1 MSDGYY
7 RPGGMGWSY
16 FPPVIKNLLI
26 INGVIYL
33 LQNLAGSVVMDGMRG
48 SDVLLKYFALMS
60 PDSGYFQIWQFITY
74 QFMHGSFSHLFFNL
88 FSLWMFGAELEN
100 MWGSRNFLIFYL
112 VAGIGG
118 AVFHLLFSSIFQG
131 IIPPVIG
138 ASGAIFGVMVAF
150 GLLFPDRYILF
161 YFFIPLKTKY
171 FIAFLILIN
180 ILAVDDAGSGVAH
193 LAHLGGAV
201 FGFLFLLFDKRLGFD
216 IHQRMSGWKDSFYRG
231 GKGRRPS
238 NPFGSGG
245 IFNRDEEEDRYTSRT
260 TSYRDVE
267 DASYKDVKKEEGEV
281 SQEEIDRILD
291 KISQSGYKNLTEDE
305 KRILFEASRRMNKE
319 DRR

>member
-1 MSDGYY
+1 
-7 RPGGMGWSY
+7 MGWSY

-26 INGVIYL
+26 INGVVFL
-33 LQNLAGSVVMDGMRG
+33 LQNLAQTIVIDGMRG

-74 QFMHGSFSHLFFNL
+74 QFMHGGFSHLFFNL

-112 VAGIGG
+112 VAGVGG
-118 AVFHLLFSSIFQG
+118 AIFHLLFSTIFQG
-131 IIPPVIG
+131 VVPPVIG

-171 FIAFLILIN
+171 FIAFLIIIN

-201 FGFLFLLFDKRLGFD
+201 FGFLYLVFDKRLGFD

-231 GKGRRPS
+231 SGGGKYRGKKPS
-238 NPFGSGG
+238 NLFGSGG
-245 IFNRDEEEDRYTSRT
+245 MFNSEDDGRYSSRGGAN
-260 TSYRDVE
+260 RDVE
-267 DASYKDVKKEEGEV
+267 DAHFKDVNKREDEV
-281 SQEEIDRILD
+281 TQEDIDRILD
-291 KISQSGYKNLTEDE
+291 KISQSGYKNLTEEE

>member
-7 RPGGMGWSY
+7 RPGGMGWSF

-26 INGVIYL
+26 INGVVFL
-33 LQNLAGSVVMDGMRG
+33 LQNLAGSVVIDGMRG

-74 QFMHGSFSHLFFNL
+74 QFMHGSFSHIFFNL

-131 IIPPVIG
+131 IVPPVIG

-150 GLLFPDRYILF
+150 GFLFPDRYILF

-180 ILAVDDAGSGVAH
+180 VLAVDDPGSGVAH

-201 FGFLFLLFDKRLGFD
+201 FGFLYLVFDKRLGFD
-216 IHQRMSGWKDSFYRG
+216 IQQRVSGWKDSFYHG
-231 GKGRRPS
+231 SSGKKPT
-238 NPFGSGG
+238 NPFSGG
-245 IFNRDEEEDRYTSRT
+245 FFNNDQEDKTASRGS
-260 TSYRDVE
+260 SYRDVE
-267 DASYKDVKKEEGEV
+267 DARFKDVNKKEDEV
-281 SQEEIDRILD
+281 TQEEIDRILD
-291 KISQSGYKNLTEDE
+291 KISQSGYKNLSENE